1 MIKYELMKKAAV
13 ILLCMGLMVAT
24 HAQPTI
30 EYSTEFSKSVLPAIP
45 HELSF
50 AGERVPLE
58 NFDIQE
64 SLRRELLTTS
74 YLHSRTFLTLLA
86 TTRYF
91 PLIEPILREYNVPD
105 DFKYLCM
112 AESGLNPN
120 VMSYAGAAGLWQLM
134 PGTGKEYG
142 LSSGKEVDFRYHVE
156 KSTEA
161 ACKYLVASYEKL
173 GSWTL
178 AAAAYNLGNAGLK
191 RRVDKQGTTNYY
203 DTFLPE
209 ETLRYVFRVLTF
221 KILTLN
227 PSVYG
232 FIIAPSDYYAPL
244 DDYTI
249 VKTSSREIDWSK
261 FAKANGTTYKM
272 LRQLNHWIRDY
283 DYHNTS
289 LQELEVKIPIKE
301 FRTK

>member
-1 MIKYELMKKAAV
+1 MKKIV
-13 ILLCMGLMVAT
+13 TVTLFSLGIILAPRT
-24 HAQPTI
+24 QPNEDYTI
-30 EYSTEFSKSVLPAIP
+30 DFPKSSLPYIP
-45 HELSF
+45 RELTF
-50 AGERVPLE
+50 AGEVVPLE

-91 PLIEPILREYNVPD
+91 PIIEPILKQYNVPD

-112 AESGLNPN
+112 AESGLDPN
-120 VMSYAGAAGLWQLM
+120 IMSFAGAAGLWQIM
-134 PGTGKEYG
+134 PSTGQELG
-142 LSSGKEVDFRYHVE
+142 LDAGDEVDYRYHIE

-161 ACKYLVASYEKL
+161 ACKYLLKSYEKL

-178 AAAAYNLGNAGLK
+178 AAAAYNLGNAGLD
-191 RRVDKQGTTNYY
+191 RRVEMQGTSNYY

-227 PSVYG
+227 PSSYG
-232 FIIAPSDYYAPL
+232 FVITPNDYYKPL
-244 DDYTI
+244 DQYTI
-249 VKTSSREIDWSK
+249 AKASGRIINWSE
-261 FAKANGTTYKM
+261 FAQANGTSYKM
-272 LRQLNHWIRDY
+272 LRQLNHWIRGYEY
-283 DYHNTS
+283 DNSS
-289 LQELEVKIPIKE
+289 LKVIDVKIPVKE
-301 FRTK
+301 FRTKL

>member
-1 MIKYELMKKAAV
+1 MRKTVVV
-13 ILLCMGLMVAT
+13 ILLSMGIVVASQ
-24 HAQPTI
+24 AQSII
-30 EYSTEFSKSVLPAIP
+30 ESNLEFSKSVLPYIP
-45 HELSF
+45 GKLTF

-58 NFDIQE
+58 NFDTQE
-64 SLRRELLTTS
+64 SLRRELLSTS
-74 YLHSRTFLTLLA
+74 YLHSRTFMTLLA

-91 PLIEPILREYNVPD
+91 PVIEPILKKYNIPD

-112 AESGLNPN
+112 AESGLDPN

-142 LSSGKEVDFRYHVE
+142 LKAGKQVDDRYNIE

-161 ACKYLVASYEKL
+161 ACKYLLASYKRL

-191 RRVDKQGTTNYY
+191 RRLDKQGTTNYY

-227 PSVYG
+227 PSAYG
-232 FIIAPSDYYAPL
+232 FIITPNDYYAPL
-244 DDYTI
+244 DEYTI
-249 VKTSSREIDWSK
+249 VKTSSKVIDWSK

-283 DYHNTS
+283 EYANSS
-289 LQELEVKIPIKE
+289 LRELEVKIPIKE